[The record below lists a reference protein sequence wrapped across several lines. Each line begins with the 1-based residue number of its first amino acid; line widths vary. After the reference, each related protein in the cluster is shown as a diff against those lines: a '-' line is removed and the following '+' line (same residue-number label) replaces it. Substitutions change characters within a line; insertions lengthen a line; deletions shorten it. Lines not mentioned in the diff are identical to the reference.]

1 MKKHRLPKKVLITVL
16 CLILSTFMIVGCKPG
31 ADKLPASDKDN
42 GGLILPGGFEAMV
55 VIDSIGGGPAIA
67 TEQKQPTKSNAAKA
81 PIEEIKGAPKSNQF
95 SRPNNNPTGNYYG
108 ARHIAVNKNGDVYV
122 KLRTPTSDGYGNA
135 ALRDLNG
142 DGKMD
147 SVTIWGKYENRNR
160 GTAMQIHNGYL
171 YFTSELMVFRNKLKD
186 GQLVPDSKMD
196 TVVIDTLPYHEH
208 MAKALAFDGRGSMFV
223 SWGMGTN
230 SCQVD
235 NRKPGSPGM
244 NPCPYLVDHGGIW
257 KFDENK
263 LQQKQSDGTR
273 YATGIRSIVGMS
285 WDKGSDALYA
295 VHHGRDDLRLLWPQ
309 YYTPWQSAMLPS
321 DEFFKVS
328 EGFDGGFPYYYY
340 DQMLEKK
347 MLSPEYGGDGK
358 KEGDGAKLPK
368 PLVGFPGHFAPN
380 DILFY
385 KGDQFPARY
394 KEGAFISLH
403 GSTNR
408 IPYPQV
414 GNVVVFVPMKNGKV
428 TGPWEVFADGFA
440 GKDTLAVANDATY
453 RPMGLT
459 EGPDGSLYVGETQ
472 KGKIWRIMYKGDKK
486 SFGNKEL
493 AVMEKRKA
501 LPHLKTPDEMADNLD
516 RIGKPVHAELLYN
529 IYCRN
534 CHQNDGNG
542 DGSRFPPLAGS
553 EWVNSDKTV
562 LINVVLNGL
571 TGAITVKGQ
580 NYNEAMP
587 AHASFLTDKEISEI
601 LTYVRRSWGNKSG
614 PISEKEVADVR
625 KLMSRK

>member
-1 MKKHRLPKKVLITVL
+1 MKKHSLPKKVLITVL
-16 CLILSTFMIVGCKPG
+16 CLILSAFMIVGCKPG

-171 YFTSELMVFRNKLKD
+171 YFTSELMVFRNKLKE

-273 YATGIRSIVGMS
+273 YATGMRSIVGMS

-358 KEGDGAKLPK
+358 KEGDGAKLTK

-380 DILFY
+380 DVLFY

>member
-1 MKKHRLPKKVLITVL
+1 MKKHSLPKKVLITVL

-244 NPCPYLVDHGGIW
+244 TPCPYLVDHGGIW

-273 YATGIRSIVGMS
+273 YATGMRSIVGMS

-625 KLMSRK
+625 KLMNRK

>member
-171 YFTSELMVFRNKLKD
+171 YFTSELMVFRNKLKE

-358 KEGDGAKLPK
+358 KEGDGAKLTK

-380 DILFY
+380 DVLFY

>member
-1 MKKHRLPKKVLITVL
+1 MKKHRLPKQLLTPVL
-16 CLILSTFMIVGCKPG
+16 CLILSSFMIVSCKSG

-55 VIDSIGGGPAIA
+55 VIDSIGGGPVVDS
-67 TEQKQPTKSNAAKA
+67 ELKQPEKSNTSKK

-135 ALRDLNG
+135 ALRDLDG

-147 SVTIWGKYENRNR
+147 SLTIWGKYENRNR

-171 YFTSELMVFRNKLKD
+171 YFTSELMVFRNKLKE
-186 GQLVPDSKMD
+186 GQLVPDSNMD

-244 NPCPYLVDHGGIW
+244 TPCPYLVDHGGIW

-273 YATGIRSIVGMS
+273 YATGMRSIVGMS
-285 WDKGSDALYA
+285 WDKGSNALYA
-295 VHHGRDDLRLLWPQ
+295 VHHGRDDLRLLWPEF
-309 YYTPWQSAMLPS
+309 YTPWQSAMLPS
-321 DEFFKVS
+321 DEFFKVN

-358 KEGDGAKLPK
+358 KEGDGAKLTK

-380 DILFY
+380 DVLFY

-440 GKDTLAVANDATY
+440 GKDTLAVANDAKY

-493 AVMEKRKA
+493 AIMEKRKA

-571 TGAITVKGQ
+571 SGSITVKGQ

-614 PISEKEVADVR
+614 PVSEKEVADVR
-625 KLMSRK
+625 KLMSSK